1 METTFIYTL
10 SDKNGDIRYIGKT
23 NTPKK
28 RLYAHIIECKSER
41 ISHKINWIKSILC
54 KDQRPI
60 IEIVDEVPLSE
71 WEKWETYWI
80 EQFRQWGFN
89 LTNQTSGG
97 HGGRDYKHTLDS
109 KDKMRKSKLGTKLSE
124 EHKENISISVKEKAK
139 ENPYYNR
146 GLGNSKIILDKDELY
161 QLYIVDNLSM
171 PKISN
176 LLNISEKVV
185 FNNITDYG
193 FTKDKSIWR
202 KQCANGRIPESMS
215 VLQYDKLGNFIKEWN
230 GCSEIY
236 RETGIKAQR
245 SCSGA
250 RKTVGGYIWKY
261 KK

>member
-10 SDKNGDIRYIGKT
+10 SDKDGNIRYIGKS
-23 NTPKK
+23 NTPRK
-28 RLYAHIIECKSER
+28 RLYAHIKECKTENL
-41 ISHKINWIKSILC
+41 SHKISWVKSLLA
-54 KDQRPI
+54 KNELPI
-60 IEIVDEVPLSE
+60 IDVLDEVPVLE

-89 LTNQTSGG
+89 LTNISVGG
-97 HGGRDYKHTLDS
+97 YNNNYKRSILT
-109 KDKMRKSKLGTKLSE
+109 KDRMRKSKLGTILSE
-124 EHKENISISVKEKAK
+124 EHKEKISISVKEKAK

-202 KQCANGRIPESMS
+202 KQCANGRIPESIS